1 VRLSAYQPKDA
12 VEIEQLFIRTFTN
25 SESQSEGEMVGQLVK
40 DLISSTDPSD
50 FYGFVATEADQ
61 IVGGIFF
68 SRLIFEDGTHV
79 FILSPVAVR
88 TDFQRQGIGQ
98 QLIKFGLEALAK
110 DGVDLVVTY
119 GDPKFYSKVGFQ
131 GVTEAVIPPPF
142 ALQHPEGWLVQS
154 LTGDQIRSIEGK
166 SSCVEALNNPEYW

>member
-1 VRLSAYQPKDA
+1 VKLSVYQPNDA
-12 VEIEQLFIRTFTN
+12 VEIEQLFIQTFTN
-25 SESQSEGEMVGQLVK
+25 SEGQAEGAIVGRLVK
-40 DLISSTDPSD
+40 DLISSTDQSN

-61 IVGGIFF
+61 IIGGIFF
-68 SRLIFEDGTHV
+68 SRLIFENGANS

-98 QLIKFGLEALAK
+98 RLIRFGLDTLAK

-142 ALQHPEGWLVQS
+142 TLQRPEGWLAQS
-154 LTGDQIRSIEGK
+154 LTGDQIRSIKGK
-166 SSCVEALNNPEYW
+166 SSCVQALNNPEYW